1 MDAKWS
7 NHTVYNLN
15 YHFVWTP
22 KYRHSFLD
30 TVEDTVEAGI
40 RDSIR
45 DTGIEIQSLHIS
57 PDHVHLFVSV
67 PSTEAPCDVVR
78 RIKSISAR
86 RWWNDH
92 GLLME
97 ELYWGGG
104 WWERSYYVGT
114 AGTVSATTIRQYID
128 RTEHV

>member
-1 MDAKWS
+1 MDAKRS
-7 NHTVYNLN
+7 THAVYNLN

-22 KYRHSFLD
+22 KYRYSFLD
-30 TVEDTVEAGI
+30 LVENTVESGI

-45 DTGIEIQSLHIS
+45 DTAIEIQSLHIAS
-57 PDHVHLFVSV
+57 DHVHLFVSV
-67 PSTEAPCDVVR
+67 PPTEAPCDVVR

-86 RWWNDH
+86 RLWSDH

-104 WWERSYYVGT
+104 CWERSYYVGT
-114 AGTVSATTIRQYID
+114 ADTVSATTIR
-128 RTEHV
+128 